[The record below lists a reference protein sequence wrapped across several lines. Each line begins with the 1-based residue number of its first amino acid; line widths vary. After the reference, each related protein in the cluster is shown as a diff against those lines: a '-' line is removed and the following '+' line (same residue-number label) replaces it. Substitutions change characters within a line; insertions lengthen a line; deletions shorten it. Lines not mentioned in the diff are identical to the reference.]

1 VQLKDAIQETT
12 NKEITQ
18 QVAARFEK
26 KTKVLDTNTFFVKQ
40 VRSLFLGSIFMS
52 VCLYVCMY
60 VWLWLCRAT

>member
-1 VQLKDAIQETT
+1 MQLKDTIQETT

-40 VRSLFLGSIFMS
+40 VRLPSGGLFDLFFII
-52 VCLYVCMY
+52 
-60 VWLWLCRAT
+60 